1 MMVVVVVVV
10 VVAVVI
16 PPFIK
21 GVGEDTMY
29 NLNLR

>member
-1 MMVVVVVVV
+1 MVVAVVVVMLV
-10 VVAVVI
+10 VVI

-29 NLNLR
+29 NLN

>member
-1 MMVVVVVVV
+1 MVVAVVVVILV
-10 VVAVVI
+10 VVI

-29 NLNLR
+29 NLN